1 MADIVEQTLLEQQN
15 IDLNEMVTM
24 NQMIDELLPNASK
37 DLQQKLKIK
46 IYNYVRT
53 RKQPSITVRRRKYF
67 KPQVAKLIVE
77 NVRDY
82 ADAIE
87 RRAEEEPEVAK
98 KAKNKKKTTKKAKK
112 AKKAKTITK
121 KKIFEAITKGQKIED
136 SIQEQLDNKLTSIVK
151 ANFIKPVNKRGSYS
165 DKDGKKIIAELGA
178 FYQSIKDGQ
187 KIREV
192 IENEKANKE
201 QAEEN
206 KQQKKNENNKNK
218 KNENN
223 KQTSNNNQNKHPF
236 EIRKEKHENRSR
248 NNQNNNRRNNRN
260 NYERRNNNY
269 EYEEGSLRKRYNAVV
284 HNYEQLERRFNELQ
298 DKYNQALDDKARLL
312 NEKDRNNDELKKSL
326 VALLKNL

>member
-1 MADIVEQTLLEQQN
+1 MADIVEQTMLEQQN

-87 RRAEEEPEVAK
+87 RRAEEEPEAAK
-98 KAKNKKKTTKKAKK
+98 KAKNKKKTTKK

-178 FYQSIKDGQ
+178 FYQSIKDSQ

-223 KQTSNNNQNKHPF
+223 KQISNNNQNKHPF

-269 EYEEGSLRKRYNAVV
+269 EYEEGGLRKRYNAVV

-326 VALLKNL
+326 AALLKNL

>member
-87 RRAEEEPEVAK
+87 RRAEEEPEAAK
-98 KAKNKKKTTKKAKK
+98 KAKNKKKTTKK

-136 SIQEQLDNKLTSIVK
+136 SIQEQLDNTLTSIVK

-165 DKDGKKIIAELGA
+165 DKYGKKIIAELGA

-223 KQTSNNNQNKHPF
+223 KKTSNNNQNKHPF

-260 NYERRNNNY
+260 
-269 EYEEGSLRKRYNAVV
+269 
-284 HNYEQLERRFNELQ
+284 NYEQLERRFNELQ

>member
-87 RRAEEEPEVAK
+87 RRAEEEPEAAK

-112 AKKAKTITK
+112 AKTITK
-121 KKIFEAITKGQKIED
+121 KKIFEVITKGQKIED

-151 ANFIKPVNKRGSYS
+151 ANFIKPVNKRGAIQIRMARRS
-165 DKDGKKIIAELGA
+165 LLNLVL
-178 FYQSIKDGQ
+178 SIKAL
-187 KIREV
+187 KMV
-192 IENEKANKE
+192 K
-201 QAEEN
+201 
-206 KQQKKNENNKNK
+206 
-218 KNENN
+218 
-223 KQTSNNNQNKHPF
+223 
-236 EIRKEKHENRSR
+236 RSV
-248 NNQNNNRRNNRN
+248 
-260 NYERRNNNY
+260 
-269 EYEEGSLRKRYNAVV
+269 K
-284 HNYEQLERRFNELQ
+284 
-298 DKYNQALDDKARLL
+298 
-312 NEKDRNNDELKKSL
+312 
-326 VALLKNL
+326 

>member
-24 NQMIDELLPNASK
+24 NQMIDQLLPNASK

-67 KPQVAKLIVE
+67 KPQVVKLIVE

-87 RRAEEEPEVAK
+87 RRAKEEPEA
-98 KAKNKKKTTKKAKK
+98 AKK

-136 SIQEQLDNKLTSIVK
+136 SIQEQLGNKLTSIVK

-178 FYQSIKDGQ
+178 FYQSIKDSQ

-192 IENEKANKE
+192 IENKKANKE

-206 KQQKKNENNKNK
+206 KQHNKH
-218 KNENN
+218 ENN
-223 KQTSNNNQNKHPF
+223 KQSSNNNQNKHPF

-269 EYEEGSLRKRYNAVV
+269 EYEEGGLRKRYNAVV

>member
-1 MADIVEQTLLEQQN
+1 
-15 IDLNEMVTM
+15 M

-87 RRAEEEPEVAK
+87 RRAEEESEAAK

-178 FYQSIKDGQ
+178 FYQSIKDSQ

-192 IENEKANKE
+192 IENKKANKE

-269 EYEEGSLRKRYNAVV
+269 EYEEGGLRKRYNAVV

>member
-24 NQMIDELLPNASK
+24 NQMIDQLLPNASK

-87 RRAEEEPEVAK
+87 RRAKEEPEA
-98 KAKNKKKTTKKAKK
+98 AKK

-178 FYQSIKDGQ
+178 FYQSIKDSQ

-192 IENEKANKE
+192 IENKKANKE

-206 KQQKKNENNKNK
+206 KQQKKNENSKNNKSENNK
-218 KNENN
+218 HENN
-223 KQTSNNNQNKHPF
+223 KQSSNNNQNKHPF

-269 EYEEGSLRKRYNAVV
+269 EYEEGGLRKRYNAVV

>member
-269 EYEEGSLRKRYNAVV
+269 EYEEGGLRKRYNAVV

>member
-87 RRAEEEPEVAK
+87 RRAEEEPEAAK

-260 NYERRNNNY
+260 NYE
-269 EYEEGSLRKRYNAVV
+269 
-284 HNYEQLERRFNELQ
+284 QLERRFNELQ

>member
-87 RRAEEEPEVAK
+87 RRAEEEPEAAK

-112 AKKAKTITK
+112 DKKAKTITK

-178 FYQSIKDGQ
+178 FYQSIKDSQ

-192 IENEKANKE
+192 IENKKANKE

-269 EYEEGSLRKRYNAVV
+269 EYEEGGLRKRYNAVV

>member
-15 IDLNEMVTM
+15 IDLNEMATM
-24 NQMIDELLPNASK
+24 NQMIDQLLPNASK

-87 RRAEEEPEVAK
+87 RRAKEEPEAAK
-98 KAKNKKKTTKKAKK
+98 KAN
-112 AKKAKTITK
+112 KAKTITK

-178 FYQSIKDGQ
+178 FYQSIKDSQ

-192 IENEKANKE
+192 IENKKANKE

-206 KQQKKNENNKNK
+206 KQQKKNENSKNNKSENNK
-218 KNENN
+218 HENN
-223 KQTSNNNQNKHPF
+223 KQSSNNNQNKHPF

-269 EYEEGSLRKRYNAVV
+269 EYEEGGLRKRYNAVV

>member
-53 RKQPSITVRRRKYF
+53 RKQPSITVRKRKYF

-87 RRAEEEPEVAK
+87 RRAEEEPEAAK

-269 EYEEGSLRKRYNAVV
+269 EYEEGGLRKRYNAVV

>member
-87 RRAEEEPEVAK
+87 RRAEEEPEAAK
-98 KAKNKKKTTKKAKK
+98 KAKNKKKTTKK

-260 NYERRNNNY
+260 NYE
-269 EYEEGSLRKRYNAVV
+269 
-284 HNYEQLERRFNELQ
+284 QLERRFNELQ

>member
-87 RRAEEEPEVAK
+87 RRAEEEPEAAK

-121 KKIFEAITKGQKIED
+121 KKIFEAITKG
-136 SIQEQLDNKLTSIVK
+136 
-151 ANFIKPVNKRGSYS
+151 
-165 DKDGKKIIAELGA
+165 
-178 FYQSIKDGQ
+178 
-187 KIREV
+187 
-192 IENEKANKE
+192 
-201 QAEEN
+201 
-206 KQQKKNENNKNK
+206 
-218 KNENN
+218 
-223 KQTSNNNQNKHPF
+223 
-236 EIRKEKHENRSR
+236 
-248 NNQNNNRRNNRN
+248 
-260 NYERRNNNY
+260 
-269 EYEEGSLRKRYNAVV
+269 
-284 HNYEQLERRFNELQ
+284 
-298 DKYNQALDDKARLL
+298 
-312 NEKDRNNDELKKSL
+312 
-326 VALLKNL
+326 